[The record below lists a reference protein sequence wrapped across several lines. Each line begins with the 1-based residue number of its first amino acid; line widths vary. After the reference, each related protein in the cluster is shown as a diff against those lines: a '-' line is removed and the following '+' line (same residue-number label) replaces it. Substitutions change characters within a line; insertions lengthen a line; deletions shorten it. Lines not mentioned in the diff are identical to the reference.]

1 MCSVDVVDVSDGL
14 QRVLRKSSHFMPIPV
29 GHSAYLFTM
38 LPCRDLPNFISQVPG
53 QLVRPFAPVRVSG
66 MFLPQAASLS
76 TCSGCLGVPPRLCP
90 REDPPSLLFLGKTQR
105 GWQCSTSLF
114 PACVQQANPSVNQA
128 LLFPPSSFR

>member
-1 MCSVDVVDVSDGL
+1 
-14 QRVLRKSSHFMPIPV
+14 MPIPT

-76 TCSGCLGVPPRLCP
+76 TCGGCLGVLLKLCP
-90 REDPPSLLFLGKTQR
+90 REGPPSLLFLGKTQR
-105 GWQCSTSLF
+105 GLQCV
-114 PACVQQANPSVNQA
+114 PQASPFVNQA
-128 LLFPPSSFR
+128 LLFPPLFLQMIIKAPPSPLPCIHQTRITSGEVPV